1 MNSKDR
7 LDILKKSIPMWMAAV
22 PRMKVSRRGK
32 EYDVLCPYH
41 ADTVPSFQ
49 IYKEEDGTWLGHCQ
63 ACGATKNIF
72 QFVSTVDKISFQ
84 EAVKVVEDMTKN
96 PEWEKKRAAADAVF
110 QGAIPA
116 KKENITIPLAAFD
129 SYRTALRGSQSAQ
142 EWLRSRGISTETA
155 EDMNLGFVQKPM
167 TDLVPT
173 NNPLYGQGWILFPE
187 VRGKDIVAVKYRSIV
202 AKKTKDAA
210 GKSWSGF
217 AQRKDMMKSLLYNYD
232 AISMLEDLFVVEG
245 EPDCLVM
252 SQAGFCCVSLPSAGF
267 SPTPDMRDQFMIAN
281 SRYLSGD
288 MDEQGVNAML
298 KLYKE
303 LGGETPHSKTYLMKW
318 PKPCKDAN
326 ETFLKVC
333 KGDVE
338 AFRNLVIRLMD
349 EAKSNQVPGIQD
361 LKTVTQNMTCMST
374 KDNPNR
380 LTFPWPSIDAWV
392 DILPGEVM
400 FLFATETKMGKS
412 TWLMNVLVDNVLQ
425 GRKVVN
431 FSAELSPQRYAS
443 MVTARL
449 VQQNRNSLTQ
459 GDFHLAASLIPEET
473 FYFGYKPGVGFKDVM
488 KLLETAKQVYGGD
501 IFVVDPLHFLIRG
514 GTPGQENS
522 EFAAAMKMLVD
533 FSIKWNVIV
542 IVVGQPRKALQGN
555 RGRMAQGQDARGTA
569 ALGEDAAT
577 TWILHRNR
585 VQRPRSAEESEEEAV
600 FEAVTTVKL
609 DYSRNSEARMT
620 KLIFDGP
627 KAMFNKLEPGALIPM
642 ESQEE
647 QACVR
652 GENF

>member
-1 MNSKDR
+1 
-7 LDILKKSIPMWMAAV
+7 MWMAAV
-22 PRMKVSRRGK
+22 PRMKVSRRGD

-41 ADTVPSFQ
+41 TDTVPSFQ

-72 QFVSTVDKISFQ
+72 QFIASVDKISFQ

-96 PEWEKKRAAADAVF
+96 PEWEKKKAEADSVF
-110 QGAIPA
+110 QNMSA
-116 KKENITIPLAAFD
+116 KKDNIVIPLAAFD
-129 SYRTALRGSQSAQ
+129 SYIKALQGSQVAQ
-142 EWLRSRGISTETA
+142 DWLKGRGISMEA
-155 EDMNLGFVQKPM
+155 AKIMNLGFVQKPM
-167 TDLVPT
+167 TDIVPT

-187 VRGKDIVAVKYRSIV
+187 IRGEEIVAVKYRSIV
-202 AKKTKDAA
+202 AKKTKDST
-210 GKSWSGF
+210 GKGWSGF
-217 AQRKDMMKSLLYNYD
+217 AQRKDMLKSPLYNYE
-232 AISMLEDLFVVEG
+232 AINMLEDVFIVEG

-252 SQAGFCCVSLPSAGF
+252 SQAGFCCVALPSAGF
-267 SPTPDMRDQFMIAN
+267 NATPDMRTQFMIAN
-281 SRYLSGD
+281 SRYLAGD
-288 MDEQGVNAML
+288 TDEQGTNAMS
-298 KLYKE
+298 KVYRE
-303 LGGETPHSKTYLMKW
+303 LGGEAPHSKTYLMKW
-318 PKPCKDAN
+318 PKPYKDAN
-326 ETFLKVC
+326 ETFLKAC
-333 KGDVE
+333 KGDVA
-338 AFRNLVIRLMD
+338 AFRALVTRLMD

-361 LKTVTQNMTCMST
+361 LKTVMQNMTFMST
-374 KDNPNR
+374 KENPNR

-431 FSAELSPQRYAS
+431 FSAELSAQRYSS
-443 MVTARL
+443 MLTAHL
-449 VQQNRNSLTQ
+449 IKGNRNSLTQ
-459 GDFHLAASLIPEET
+459 EQFQAAASLIPDES
-473 FYFGYKPGVGFKDVM
+473 FYFGYKPGAGFKDVM
-488 KLLETAKQVYGGD
+488 KLLEMAKQVYGGD
-501 IFVVDPLHFLIRG
+501 IFVVDPLHFIIRG

-533 FSIKWNVIV
+533 FSIKWNVVV

-569 ALGEDAAT
+569 AQGEDAAT

-585 VQRPRSAEESEEEAV
+585 VQRPRGAEESEEEAV

-620 KLIFDGP
+620 KLSFDGP
-627 KAMFNKLEPGALIPM
+627 QATFHRLETGVNIPVPV
-642 ESQEE
+642 ENQEE
-647 QACVR
+647 QACAVD
-652 GENF
+652 ENS